1 MCVLWCAT
9 RVECCCCLS
18 HISFWFFSVERASLP
33 RPTIVVIIVAV
44 VYNVLLAHVDTK
56 KKKKGRGQPANSGQE
71 LLLHLSS
78 LPCVVCV
85 AFLLHHFSPL
95 LSFKFKFEFEKENA
109 MKEKHHF
116 STKKRER
123 SPIIIIIIIIIELT
137 LSATILCYPHMR
149 AHTHRPATNAM
160 GLTGHWWNSS
170 RNPKKEW
177 MRQRAHTHTRI
188 QRERGK
194 QKKKR

>member
-1 MCVLWCAT
+1 MWT
-9 RVECCCCLS
+9 
-18 HISFWFFSVERASLP
+18 P
-33 RPTIVVIIVAV
+33 
-44 VYNVLLAHVDTK
+44 K
-56 KKKKGRGQPANSGQE
+56 KKKREEGSQPIAVRSSCSISHHCLVLCV
-71 LLLHLSS
+71 LLFFSIIF
-78 LPCVVCV
+78 LP
-85 AFLLHHFSPL
+85 F
-95 LSFKFKFEFEKENA
+95 SFKVIWITLNLRKRT

-177 MRQRAHTHTRI
+177 MRQRAHTHTHTE
-188 QRERGK
+188 RERKTKKKEIGK
-194 QKKKR
+194 DALFPHNITNKSRWWVHYTHTHTHAHTPQKKKESVHLCV